1 MPNPS
6 LTLWVNSDKNLLL
19 QGWQSNTRGIDPI
32 LKQGDTIGVE
42 LHWVRDSATNTSTM
56 VEVEFSPS
64 ATISMAVGVI
74 EKSPTYGTFTLTF
87 GSDETTA
94 LQYNATAT
102 QVQTALNALPSI
114 TAVGGV
120 TVSLQGGSYRIFF
133 NDEGVIT
140 DELSYSENDLFPT
153 SSIGIIEARA
163 GSATARAIYQIRIK
177 QSPVAY
183 TETFINQDP
192 PVTSVT
198 LINAPQ
204 FSGDNKTW
212 RLTIS
217 PQPIG
222 GTFTLQFPLWKS
234 GNIITITT
242 EGIPVDATAQT
253 IAAVFDTYLGT
264 WKGLITVEKVG
275 AYSWDISTALES
287 VSSLTALGSGVKG
300 FSAKYCELSLN
311 NVEVENL
318 LGGEVSVPAVL
329 EIEVIQ
335 SGIRT
340 TLIQSPVIIV
350 NDLIDEAD
358 YTIVSRSEVM
368 PVDSVVRFDTSQ
380 ALTEAQKVQARNN
393 IGAVGGNTDVG
404 NLASQVTGIDNR
416 VGGLESTALTTNQ
429 RAAITGATSP
439 SATNLFATEAFV
451 ASAGAGYA
459 PLSHTQAITSVTG
472 LSAALAGKAATAHTH
487 AMADVLGLDT
497 AIADISNLLATKAN
511 TSHSHSI
518 GQVTDLTST
527 LAGKLSIADFNTQ
540 IADFVTDTELNA
552 GLNQKA
558 GISHTHGIPDIANLS
573 GNLNSLENRIDI
585 LEQTNSNTTPLTSD
599 QQQAI
604 AFSDLPTASNVF
616 ITTSALE
623 SYKAFSLDNA
633 YVQPRPNSYQYTT
646 YTGNLTTTIY
656 THEVLVIIDGNP
668 WAIPARILT

>member
-19 QGWQSNTRGIDPI
+19 QGWQSNTQAVEPV
-32 LKQGDTIGVE
+32 LKQGDTLGVE
-42 LHWVRDSATNTSTM
+42 LHWVRTSATNTSTM
-56 VEVEFSPS
+56 IEVEFSPS
-64 ATISMAVGVI
+64 ATISLAIGVV

-87 GSDETTA
+87 GSDETTT

-102 QVQTALNALPSI
+102 QVQNALNALPSI

-133 NDEGVIT
+133 NNAVALT
-140 DELSYSENDLFPT
+140 DEFGHGENDLFPT

-163 GSATARAIYQIRIK
+163 GSATAKAIYQVRIK

-183 TETFINQDP
+183 TETFVNQDP
-192 PVTSVT
+192 SDISVT
-198 LINAPQ
+198 LINTPQ
-204 FSGDNKTW
+204 FTGDNKTW
-212 RLTIS
+212 RVSIS

-222 GTFTLQFPLWKS
+222 GTFILQFPYSINGTLY
-234 GNIITITT
+234 TITT
-242 EGIPVDATAQT
+242 EGISVNSTAQT
-253 IAAVFDTYLGT
+253 VSSILDYYLVQAN
-264 WKGLITVEKVG
+264 KGSFTVEKTG
-275 AYSWDISTALES
+275 EYSWDISTSLVS
-287 VSSLTALGSGVKG
+287 VTSLTANGSGINS
-300 FSAKYCELSLN
+300 FSSKYCELSLN

-318 LGGEVSVPAVL
+318 LGGEASVDAVL

-340 TLIQSPVIIV
+340 TLIQTPVKIV

-380 ALTEAQKVQARNN
+380 SLTEAQKIQARNN

-404 NLASQVTGIDNR
+404 NLATQVAGIDTR

-451 ASAGAGYA
+451 TSAGANYA
-459 PLSHTQAITSVTG
+459 PLNHTQAITSITG
-472 LSAALAGKAATAHTH
+472 LSAALAGKANTVHTH
-487 AMADVLGLDT
+487 TTADVAGLDT
-497 AIADISNLLATKAN
+497 AIADINNLLTNKAN
-511 TSHSHSI
+511 ASHSHSI
-518 GQVTDLTST
+518 AQVTDLTAT

-540 IADFVTDTELNA
+540 TADFVTETELNT

-558 GISHTHGIPDIANLS
+558 GISHTHGIPDVS
-573 GNLNSLENRIDI
+573 GLGSELDYLDQRITTI
-585 LEQTNSNTTPLTSD
+585 ETNATTPLTDD
-599 QQQAI
+599 QRQAI
-604 AFSDLPTASNVF
+604 TFSELPTATNVF

-623 SYKAFSLDNA
+623 AYKGYALDNA
-633 YVQPRPNSYQYTT
+633 YVRPAQPYSYQYTP
-646 YTGNLTTTIY
+646 YTGNLTTVIY
-656 THEVLVIIDGNP
+656 THEILVTVEGNP
-668 WAIPARILT
+668 FIIPARIP